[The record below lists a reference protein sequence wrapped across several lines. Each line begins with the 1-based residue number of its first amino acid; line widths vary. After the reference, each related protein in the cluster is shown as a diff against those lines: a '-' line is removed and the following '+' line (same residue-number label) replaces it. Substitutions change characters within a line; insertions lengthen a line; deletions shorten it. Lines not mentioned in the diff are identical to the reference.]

1 VPRIATAATAILV
14 ALAFAQA
21 GSARAQGCAPLADG
35 TLLCERDGVVALVDP
50 ASGESV
56 ELTEELLAA
65 LLSAA
70 LAEPER
76 QAAAAPEE
84 APEQGGTFEDRI
96 TGLCA
101 SGDCPAGLT
110 GAIDQLNGYVP
121 SYQ

>member
-1 VPRIATAATAILV
+1 M
-14 ALAFAQA
+14 
-21 GSARAQGCAPLADG
+21 
-35 TLLCERDGVVALVDP
+35 VALVGP

-65 LLSAA
+65 LLGGT
-70 LAEPER
+70 LAEAEGR
-76 QAAAAPEE
+76 AAAAPEE
-84 APEQGGTFEDRI
+84 SPDQEGGTFEDRI